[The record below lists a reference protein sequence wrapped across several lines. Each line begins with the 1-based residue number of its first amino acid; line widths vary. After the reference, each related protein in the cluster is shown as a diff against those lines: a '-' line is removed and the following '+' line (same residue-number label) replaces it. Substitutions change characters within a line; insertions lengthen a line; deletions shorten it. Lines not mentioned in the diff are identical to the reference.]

1 MAQIEQ
7 TFRSRPRALSRP
19 SAALFAH
26 AAFYSAVAFAV
37 ACVLGL
43 IN

>member
-1 MAQIEQ
+1 MAQVEQ
-7 TFRSRPRALSRP
+7 SFRSRSRAQARP

-26 AAFYSAVAFAV
+26 AAFYSAVAFAA

-43 IN
+43 VS